1 MKVQAL
7 KKAVLALPQTQID
20 LQHHLAGGIYARTGF
35 IPAGTVIVGCTHKKD
50 HISILMGDASL
61 TLDEGVQR
69 VTGYTVL
76 PTHAGM
82 TRAIYAHSDCW
93 MTTLCKTD
101 ETELDKIE
109 DDLVQDAQALQ
120 SRNPELPHSPLI
132 LLGEETC
139 LS

>member
-1 MKVQAL
+1 MKIDAL
-7 KKAVLALPQTQID
+7 KTAVLGLPQTQID
-20 LQHHLAGGIYARTGF
+20 TQHHLAGGIYARTGF

-50 HISILMGDASL
+50 HISILVGDASL
-61 TLDEGVQR
+61 TLDSGVQR
-69 VTGYTVL
+69 VTGYSVL

-101 ETELDKIE
+101 ETALEKIE
-109 DDLVQDAQALQ
+109 DDLVDNAQALQ
-120 SRNPELPHSPLI
+120 TRNPELTHSPLI
-132 LLGEETC
+132 LLGDKSC

>member
-7 KKAVLALPQTQID
+7 IEAMLALPQTHIP
-20 LQHHLAGGIYARTGF
+20 LQHNLAGGIYARTGF
-35 IPAGTVIVGCTHKKD
+35 IPAGTVIAGCTHKKD
-50 HISILMGDASL
+50 HISILVGDASL

-69 VTGYTVL
+69 VTGYSVL

-93 MTTLCKTD
+93 MTTLVQTD
-101 ETELDKIE
+101 EVELDKIE
-109 DDLVQDAQALQ
+109 DDIVQDAQALQ

-132 LLGEETC
+132 LLGDKSC
-139 LS
+139 S